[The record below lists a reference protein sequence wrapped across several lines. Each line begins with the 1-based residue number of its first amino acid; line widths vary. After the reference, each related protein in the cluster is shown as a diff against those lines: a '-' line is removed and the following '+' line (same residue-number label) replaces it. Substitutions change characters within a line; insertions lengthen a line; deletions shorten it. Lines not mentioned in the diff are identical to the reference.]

1 MKLPAPAYRQEG
13 GASSR
18 LARDMS
24 RLVLKILFFCFVSFL
39 SVCPVLAS
47 EPDQTIQI
55 HSVVQQMEAA
65 YREVRDYTCEVEQL
79 FYDKN
84 GEDRHFRFKYYFKR
98 EKKIRVDFTH
108 PYRELTLIYQGGDE
122 KVTVLP
128 LRFLS
133 FLKLRFSI
141 GDPSIKSLSGQRIDQ
156 TDMGFFIEF
165 LGKNLG
171 GVRQEDNEFLEEGDQ
186 IRFLFLG
193 MDYVEGRTPEKYRF
207 HISKKH
213 WLPVRL
219 ERYDLKGNLLEIS
232 IIQNYVI
239 NSDLQDNLFKP

>member
-1 MKLPAPAYRQEG
+1 
-13 GASSR
+13 
-18 LARDMS
+18 MS
-24 RLVLKILFFCFVSFL
+24 RLVFNILFFCFVSLL
-39 SVCPVLAS
+39 SVHPVLAS
-47 EPDQTIQI
+47 EPDQSSRIY
-55 HSVVQQMEAA
+55 SVVQQLEAA

-79 FYDKN
+79 FYDKD

-108 PYRELTLIYQGGDE
+108 PYTELTLIYQGGDE

-128 LRFLS
+128 IRFLS

-141 GDPSIKSLSGQRIDQ
+141 NDPSIRTLSGQRIDQ

-165 LGKNLG
+165 LAKNVG
-171 GVRQEDNEFLEEGDQ
+171 GMRQEDNEFLENADQ
-186 IRFLFLG
+186 IRFPFRA
-193 MDYVEGRTPEKYRF
+193 MDYVEGRTPEKYRI

-219 ERYDLKGNLLEIS
+219 ERYDLEGNLLEIS
-232 IIQNYVI
+232 IIQNYVV
-239 NSDLQDNLFKP
+239 NSQLQDDLFNP